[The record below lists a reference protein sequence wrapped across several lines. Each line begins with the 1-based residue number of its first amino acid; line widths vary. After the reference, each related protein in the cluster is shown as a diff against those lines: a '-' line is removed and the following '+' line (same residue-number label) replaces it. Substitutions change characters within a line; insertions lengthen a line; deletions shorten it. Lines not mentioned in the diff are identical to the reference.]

1 MIGTTVSQHDAE
13 VSPLVFLH
21 LNIKYLS
28 PVPLDVNGCIQKR
41 DGQIRSGPC
50 HTSLGP
56 SGFET
61 ANGAGA

>member
-13 VSPLVFLH
+13 VSSLVFLPLKH
-21 LNIKYLS
+21 KIFIIF
-28 PVPLDVNGCIQKR
+28 PLDVNGGIQER
-41 DGQIRSGPC
+41 DRQIRSRPS
-50 HTSLGP
+50 HTSLGR